1 MAAFLSSF
9 ILFLSALFVMSG
21 LNLGNVIDLVVE
33 PPKQQSIVFT
43 ATKDMSVVNVP
54 YECVVDFDL
63 PDPFADCDQGKR
75 WLKIGSLK

>member
-9 ILFLSALFVMSG
+9 ILFLSALFEMSG
-21 LNLGNVIDLVVE
+21 LNLDNVIDLVVD
-33 PPKQQSIVFT
+33 PPKQSIVFT
-43 ATKDMSVVNVP
+43 ATKDMSIVNVP